1 MRIATVASALLCLLS
16 TLAAA
21 ETAPRSLDPA
31 LRITLFAEN
40 PQLVTPTG
48 IDVDAAGRV
57 WAIESN
63 THFPPKDYKGHPS
76 DRLLILT
83 DTNGDGRAD
92 REQVFLDGLRHTMS
106 VAVRPTWLDPIRLDD
121 AAAPAQRQVFV
132 ATRRE
137 LLLLEDTD
145 NDDRCDRQTRLAWL
159 DTRGDYPHN
168 GLAGFAFDALGWMY
182 FGFGENLGE
191 PYTLTCRGSGDEGKL
206 APLQGG
212 AEGGNIYRMRPDGTD
227 LSIWATGF
235 WNPHASCFDG
245 AGRLFTVDND
255 PDSRPP
261 CRLLHIIPGGDYGYR
276 FRNGRKGL
284 HPFTSW
290 NGEVPGTL
298 PMVAGTGEAPSGILA
313 YEHDAFPEE
322 YRGNLIVTSWG
333 DHRIDRFRLKPKGA
347 SVESVPE
354 PFIVGGEEFRP
365 VGIALAPDGSLYCT
379 DWVKR
384 DYQLHG
390 HGRVWKIAAAE
401 SRSAPSTG
409 DDPQKKLLSS
419 RLTIRREAAR
429 TLASTPEGR
438 QHLFEALL
446 NLERADRARREALW
460 GLASAPSKTISPPL
474 LQRTEVVRE
483 VMEHPEDDVFAEMK
497 TLTDLPQVGYPE
509 RERSDLKINDKAGVM
524 ENAGRQLYS
533 TVRSTPAALRMKVT
547 GANLAGVMYLLGM
560 ASPDPFVNAAAIDEL
575 SRADFSND
583 RIGKLEGQHTAAE
596 IANWAV
602 LARKRDPRDV
612 DNVRLFLGHPAPLVR
627 RVAVQWAGE
636 ERLTELRAD
645 VQQILKSESM
655 SADLFL
661 ATLASLEML
670 DGKPPQEFD
679 KIPPAKYV
687 LPLLSNPKSTD
698 AVRIQSLK
706 LISSAPDALPLDQLR
721 SWTKSDNR
729 ELALEATRT
738 LAGRLDPAAGSMLL
752 EISRTAADPQVR
764 LDAILGLA
772 RVMSGSQEVRDGA
785 LASLKDAADPQV
797 RLDLL
802 RSLRGA
808 AADATVRQ
816 DLLKVAEAKAPIADA
831 PQREEWADQLVL
843 AFGTHADELPDAI
856 RKQGTRRPE
865 SVDAWAKLLETPA
878 AAPPGD
884 PARGRRVFFHPDGP
898 GCAKCHLVDGRG
910 GEIGPNLS
918 RIGAS
923 MPRRKLIE
931 SILEPSKEVSPQ
943 FTSWTMVSTSGQVY
957 TGMIVHE
964 NEGKTVLGDAAG
976 KTFELK
982 TADVEERVP
991 QKTSVMPEKLAD
1003 RLTVQEFFDLLAFLE
1018 SLR

>member
-1 MRIATVASALLCLLS
+1 MRIASVASALLCLLS
-16 TLAAA
+16 PVSAA

-48 IDVDAAGRV
+48 IDVDAQGRV

-106 VAVRPTWLDPIRLDD
+106 VAVRPAWIAPVRVDD
-121 AAAPAQRQVFV
+121 KISPAERQVFV

-137 LLLLEDTD
+137 ILLLEDTD

-159 DTRGDYPHN
+159 ETRGDYPHN
-168 GLAGFAFDALGWMY
+168 GLAGFAFDALGWLY

-191 PYTLTCRGSGDEGKL
+191 AYTLSCRGSGDEGKL
-206 APLQGG
+206 APFQGG
-212 AEGGNIYRMRPDGTD
+212 GEGGNVYRMHPDGTD
-227 LSIWATGF
+227 MAIWSTGF

-261 CRLLHIIPGGDYGYR
+261 CRLLHLIPGGDYGYR

-313 YEHDAFPEE
+313 YEHDAFPVE

-333 DHRIDRFRLKPKGA
+333 DHRIDRFRLKAKGA

-390 HGRVWKIAAAE
+390 HGRVWRIAAADP
-401 SRSAPSTG
+401 AKPAVA
-409 DDPQKKLLSS
+409 DDPKANLSS
-419 RLTIRREAAR
+419 PRLSTRRVAAR
-429 TLASTPEGR
+429 TLAATPQGR
-438 QHLFEALL
+438 DHLLSVVVDQKGD
-446 NLERADRARREALW
+446 DRARREALW
-460 GLASAPSKTISPPL
+460 GLASAPADAITPPL
-474 LQRTEVVRE
+474 LQRKPILIAVA
-483 VMEHPEDDVFAEMK
+483 EHPEDDVFAELK
-497 TLTDLPQVGYPE
+497 TLTELPQVSYPE
-509 RERSDLKINDKAGVM
+509 REHADLKINEKFGPLDLEG
-524 ENAGRQLYS
+524 GRALYGA
-533 TVRSTPAALRMKVT
+533 VRSTPAALRMKVT

-560 ASPDPFVNAAAIDEL
+560 ASPDPFVSAAAIDEL
-575 SRADFSND
+575 SRADFSMA
-583 RIGKLEGQHTAAE
+583 RIQERTGEHSPVE

-612 DNVRLFLGHPAPLVR
+612 ENVRLFLQHPAPLVR

-636 ERLTELRAD
+636 ERLTELRSD
-645 VQQILKSESM
+645 VEKVLSGEAM
-655 SADLFL
+655 STELFL

-679 KIPPAKYV
+679 KTPPGKYV
-687 LPLLSNPKSTD
+687 LPLLANPKSTD
-698 AVRIQSLK
+698 GVRIQSLK
-706 LISSAPDALPLDQLR
+706 LISATPDAVPFDQLR
-721 SWTKSDNR
+721 GWASSANR

-738 LAGRLDPAAGSMLL
+738 LATSANPAAGDLLL
-752 EISRTAADPQVR
+752 ELGRSSPEAGVRLDALAGLARLVPASPELRDKVFAALKEASDPQVR
-764 LDAILGLA
+764 T
-772 RVMSGSQEVRDGA
+772 E
-785 LASLKDAADPQV
+785 
-797 RLDLL
+797 LL
-802 RSLRGA
+802 RTLRGA
-808 AADATVRQ
+808 ASDAAVRKS
-816 DLLKVAEAKAPIADA
+816 LLSLTEPDSKGTAQ
-831 PQREEWADQLVL
+831 QRQEWADQLAI
-843 AFGTHADELPDAI
+843 AFGTHADELPAEL
-856 RKQGTRRPE
+856 RKGQSSRPGSIE
-865 SVDAWAKLLETPA
+865 AWEKLLETSSA
-878 AAPPGD
+878 ERPGD
-884 PARGRRVFFHPDGP
+884 AARGRRVFFHSEGP
-898 GCAKCHLVDGRG
+898 GCVKCHLVDGRG
-910 GEIGPNLS
+910 GEIGPNLT
-918 RIGAS
+918 RIGGS
-923 MPRRKLIE
+923 MSRKKLIE

-976 KTFELK
+976 KLVEVK

-1003 RLTVQEFFDLLAFLE
+1003 RLTVQEFFDLVAFLE